1 MNRLHMDTVKGQARD
16 EPHQKI
22 QPLRESLEELIV
34 LWDDRPNQDNETA
47 PHFSGGSSTS
57 PTADVNSPPDIM
69 YSSSSDS
76 DDSRSRPSSPR
87 TTNVFLEHFLR
98 PRGSCGRGREMAS
111 KSVESMTAM
120 VEERDRRIK
129 SLERIIHYDTQIFT
143 KVKYAIEYDK
153 MAMEMNDAEQK
164 RSSHKQN
171 EVLEPNYIS
180 SNDYEIEFPKAEA
193 GTFRP

>member
-34 LWDDRPNQDNETA
+34 LWDDQTA

-57 PTADVNSPPDIM
+57 PTADANSPPDMM

-87 TTNVFLEHFLR
+87 TTNVFLEHCLR

-129 SLERIIHYDTQIFT
+129 SLERIIHYDTQIL
-143 KVKYAIEYDK
+143 
-153 MAMEMNDAEQK
+153 Q
-164 RSSHKQN
+164 R
-171 EVLEPNYIS
+171 
-180 SNDYEIEFPKAEA
+180 
-193 GTFRP
+193 